1 MHPMKTIDLYAS
13 IAEAS
18 HHMVNAARASNWDA
32 LVDAEKECARRVAVL
47 RAHRQLTQQQLAA
60 AAGLSESV
68 GVLTPRMDDSCAM
81 KGPSLARLPGPRAA
95 RLLCGRV
102 EKEKSCEG
110 DAHFDACDGFWI
122 GPRKVCP

>member
-47 RAHRQLTQQQLAA
+47 RAHQERADTDIDSGDERRRISILGEILAHDAEIRELTSPWLKQLERFLA
-60 AAGLSESV
+60 GTSSE
-68 GVLTPRMDDSCAM
+68 R
-81 KGPSLARLPGPRAA
+81 RL
-95 RLLCGRV
+95 
-102 EKEKSCEG
+102 G
-110 DAHFDACDGFWI
+110 DAYRTNFG
-122 GPRKVCP
+122 